1 MDQGAMSRR
10 TRQINRRGDR
20 NKQNKERRQKEMKGR
35 ILKIKTGYNP
45 NSSSIGVDTVVFF
58 TAGAALTILFN
69 TLVAVVSAAKTG
81 DEGRREVLEETS
93 VLGRGN
99 EKG

>member
-1 MDQGAMSRR
+1 
-10 TRQINRRGDR
+10 
-20 NKQNKERRQKEMKGR
+20 MKGR

-58 TAGAALTILFN
+58 TAGAAMTILFN
-69 TLVAVVSAAKTG
+69 TLAAVLAAAKAEE
-81 DEGRREVLEETS
+81 EGRNEETP
-93 VLGRGN
+93 VLCHGE